1 MDSSIEWFWNKLIK
15 YDTSSWSVKQNIF
28 NRAKEMEKKEKAE
41 KQLFIG
47 KVSEIIGADKTIEL
61 LKEVNNEIR

>member
-1 MDSSIEWFWNKLIK
+1 MTAVDFLVETIDKK
-15 YDTSSWSVKQNIF
+15 YLNAFITRIVEQ
-28 NRAKEMEKKEKAE
+28 AKEMEKKEKAK

-47 KVSEIIGADKTIEL
+47 KVSEIIGAEKTIEL